1 MRKESNFKIYIKEKN
16 TKIAFIFF
24 SLFIIC
30 FILSLLPVCYYS
42 KGVRNDFSMEKIA
55 FITSNNNDTT
65 YLVSKKNNLYY
76 SQDKSFDSS
85 HLNKYSNIKNVSN
98 AYGDATAHEYNFIKL
113 NYDFPYK
120 IIDVKGYADNVN
132 GEKGYTLVLLDN
144 GDLYFLSNNT
154 KDFKLLYKN
163 ASEIYN
169 VAENI
174 LIKDKNNNLSY
185 IYLQENELYKIE
197 LNINNI
203 KSAFI
208 ASSQIID
215 EKLKSKIYYVSQTN
229 SLSYIYL
236 ETDNLKQKEQID
248 NNGIFPLYKLGV
260 QDSVEE
266 NNLLENVKQI
276 ATIDYSC
283 LILTY
288 DNKLFGIDEK
298 SLIFSNDNIITEIS
312 NDKIIDEIYS
322 TGRYAFIL
330 KTSNNLSYIGD
341 IKFESTKDYL
351 TIKEINEKADYLY
364 SSSNGS
370 FLLKKGKLYLYHKKS
385 SKFQGMYINYFVYYI
400 QRYFSLFVCAMII
413 LYFILSYIELS
424 KRYNRYYGNGGN

>member
-1 MRKESNFKIYIKEKN
+1 MRKESNFTIYIKEKN

-24 SLFIIC
+24 CFFLIA

-42 KGVRNDFSMEKIA
+42 KGVRNDFSMEKID

-76 SQDKSFDSS
+76 SQNKSFDSS

-113 NYDFPYK
+113 NYSFPSK

-132 GEKGYTLVLLDN
+132 GEKGYTLVLLNN
-144 GDLYFLSNNT
+144 GDVYFLSNYT
-154 KDFKLLYKN
+154 KEFKLLFKN
-163 ASEIYN
+163 VSEIYN

-174 LIKDKNNNLSY
+174 LIKDKDNNLIY
-185 IYLQENELYKIE
+185 MYLQDNEIYKIN
-197 LNINNI
+197 LNIKNI
-203 KSAFI
+203 KYAFVATSKMI
-208 ASSQIID
+208 G
-215 EKLKSKIYYVSQTN
+215 EKIESKIYYVNQNDTLN
-229 SLSYIYL
+229 YIYL
-236 ETDNLKQKEQID
+236 ETESLNQKEVID
-248 NNGIFPLYKLGV
+248 EEYIFTIYKLNI
-260 QDSVEE
+260 E
-266 NNLLENVKQI
+266 NSKQENDLIKNVKQI
-276 ATIDYSC
+276 VTIDYSC
-283 LILTY
+283 ILLTY

-298 SLIFSNDNIITEIS
+298 NLLFSNSNIITEIPNS
-312 NDKIIDEIYS
+312 KNIEEIYS
-322 TGRYAFIL
+322 TGRYAFII
-330 KTSNNLSYIGD
+330 KDSDNLSYIGD
-341 IKFESTKDYL
+341 IKIDSTNDYL
-351 TIKEINEKADYLY
+351 TIKEINKKANYFY
-364 SSSNGS
+364 SSSNGT
-370 FLLKKGKLYLYHKKS
+370 FLLKKGKLYLYDKKS